1 MRNVPIRC
9 RNITE
14 ENKPSL
20 VQTLFK
26 LHLET
31 LQPIHPMQKNPVGR
45 IFVLQLLC
53 FLALCG

>member
-1 MRNVPIRC
+1 MRNVPICC
-9 RNITE
+9 RDITE
-14 ENKPSL
+14 ENKLSL

-26 LHLET
+26 LHLEI